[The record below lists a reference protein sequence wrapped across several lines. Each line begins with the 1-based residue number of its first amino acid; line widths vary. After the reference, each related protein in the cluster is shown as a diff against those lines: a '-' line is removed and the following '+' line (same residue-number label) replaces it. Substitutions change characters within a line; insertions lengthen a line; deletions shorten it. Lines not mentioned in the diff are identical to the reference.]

1 MIIVVFGLA
10 ASGKTYVGQVI
21 SKYFDFY
28 HEDADQ
34 WLSGDMKQYVSE
46 KKIFTLGMLENL
58 TSNIIANIE
67 RIHER
72 HSNIVISQALYRKKN
87 RETIQK
93 HFASHEIIFLQVDA
107 SDEVIYQRLV
117 KRGDWIMPDY
127 ASSMRQFF
135 EPMENAASINN
146 NQTGEESIVQQLKD
160 IPKILSSLK
169 NSSVI

>member
-10 ASGKTYVGQVI
+10 ASGKTYVGKVI
-21 SKYFDFY
+21 SRCFNFY

-67 RIHER
+67 RLNEKHP
-72 HSNIVISQALYRKKN
+72 HLVISQALYRKKN

-93 HFASHEIIFLQVDA
+93 HFSSQELMFLQVDA

-135 EPMENAASINN
+135 QPMEGATIINN
-146 NQTGEESIVQQLKD
+146 NQAGEELIVKQLKD
-160 IPKILSSLK
+160 IPQISSLLK
-169 NSSVI
+169 PPI

>member
-1 MIIVVFGLA
+1 MIIIVFGLA

-21 SKYFDFY
+21 SNYFDFY

-34 WLSGDMKQYVSE
+34 WLSSDMEQYVSE
-46 KKIFTLGMLENL
+46 KKVFTLGMLENL

-67 RIHER
+67 RLNDKHG
-72 HSNIVISQALYRKKN
+72 NLVISQALYRKKN

-93 HFASHEIIFLQVDA
+93 HFSSKDLIFINVEA

-135 EPMENAASINN
+135 QPMEGAVTINN
-146 NQTGEESIVQQLKD
+146 NQFGEESIVSQLKN
-160 IPKILSSLK
+160 IPKIGPYYI
-169 NSSVI
+169 NN

>member
-1 MIIVVFGLA
+1 MIIIVFGLA

-21 SKYFDFY
+21 SNYFDFY

-34 WLSGDMKQYVSE
+34 WLSSDMEQYVSE
-46 KKIFTLGMLENL
+46 KKVFTLGMLENL

-67 RIHER
+67 RLNDKHG
-72 HSNIVISQALYRKKN
+72 NLVISQALYRKKN

-93 HFASHEIIFLQVDA
+93 HFSSKDLIFINVEA

-135 EPMENAASINN
+135 QPMEGAVTINN
-146 NQTGEESIVQQLKD
+146 NQFGEESIVSQLKN
-160 IPKILSSLK
+160 IPKISPYYIK
-169 NSSVI
+169 N